1 MNPKEMKIRIPP
13 NLKDRLADR
22 AKRNDRTLNGEVL
35 QILKSA
41 LGGDEAQS
49 KAA

>member
-1 MNPKEMKIRIPP
+1 MTTADMKIRIPLD
-13 NLKDRLADR
+13 LKDRLVDR
-22 AKRNDRTLNGEVL
+22 AKRNDRTINGEVL

-49 KAA
+49 RAA

>member
-1 MNPKEMKIRIPP
+1 MTPKEMKIRIPP
-13 NLKDRLADR
+13 NLKDRLVDR

-41 LGGDEAQS
+41 LGGDEAQP

>member
-1 MNPKEMKIRIPP
+1 MNPKELKIRIPP
-13 NLKDRLADR
+13 NLKDRLVDR

-41 LGGDEAQS
+41 LNANDAQQ